1 MKLVKITKTNKIE
14 INVSA
19 LKSAKQSFLNK
30 KTAGEPSDLARNY
43 IKIQFNSPKNMAR
56 LLNRVLNKNYD
67 GTR

>member
-30 KTAGEPSDLARNY
+30 KLQESQVT
-43 IKIQFNSPKNMAR
+43 
-56 LLNRVLNKNYD
+56 
-67 GTR
+67 